1 MSTSGQRGSAWSRP
15 GAVLWSSLWMRG
27 EDYKRLMDGAVQL
40 LQQHKSKQEF
50 SEARASN
57 LLLNLCCY
65 LHLRSLQCGWW
76 PERIRSQVQ
85 AVEII
90 RRRKHRWS
98 QRGGI
103 PPPRQKAELYGLK
116 SNEMFFLSCLSTAE
130 TAAIAVPLWQYL
142 HGDGCVINSMGFRV
156 RGRWWMIAQS
166 GYFSSPEVL
175 IEESDSSGQEGAA
188 LPLVCAEQDVGR
200 QLGQ

>member
-1 MSTSGQRGSAWSRP
+1 MSTSGQRGGAWSRP
-15 GAVLWSSLWMRG
+15 GAVLWSPLWMRG

-65 LHLRSLQCGWW
+65 LHLRSLQCGWR

-103 PPPRQKAELYGLK
+103 PPPRQKTELYGLK
-116 SNEMFFLSCLSTAE
+116 SNEMFFLSCLSTAA
-130 TAAIAVPLWQYL
+130 TAAIGAIMAVSTWRWMCYKQ
-142 HGDGCVINSMGFRV
+142 HGI
-156 RGRWWMIAQS
+156 
-166 GYFSSPEVL
+166 
-175 IEESDSSGQEGAA
+175 
-188 LPLVCAEQDVGR
+188 
-200 QLGQ
+200 